1 LDDDYQTVEEL
12 MDKSKRRDP
21 SPPGTDWMTTD
32 HPAVQAMREIEP
44 GFVSAAMRLGMPAAL
59 EGLGN
64 LLIMHL
70 AAAYGEKV
78 AMATLADVVA
88 NAAPVAHMW
97 GAVAAAEDR
106 EPGHA

>member
-1 LDDDYQTVEEL
+1 
-12 MDKSKRRDP
+12 MGKSKRKDP
-21 SPPGTDWMTTD
+21 SPPGTDWTTMD
-32 HPAVQAMREIEP
+32 HPAVKAMREIEP
-44 GFVSAAMRLGMPAAL
+44 GFMSAAMRLGMPAAL
-59 EGLGN
+59 EGFGN

-78 AMATLADVVA
+78 AMTTLADIAA

-97 GAVAAAEDR
+97 DALAAAEDH

>member
-1 LDDDYQTVEEL
+1 
-12 MDKSKRRDP
+12 MDKSKRKDP
-21 SPPGTDWMTTD
+21 SPPGTDWMTMD
-32 HPAVQAMREIEP
+32 HPAFKAMQEIEP
-44 GFVSAAMRLGMPAAL
+44 GFMFAAMRLGIPAAL

-78 AMATLADVVA
+78 ALATLTDIAA

-97 GAVAAAEDR
+97 DAVAAAEDH

>member
-1 LDDDYQTVEEL
+1 
-12 MDKSKRRDP
+12 MDKSKRTNP
-21 SPPGTDWMTTD
+21 ASPGTDWMTMD
-32 HPAVQAMREIEP
+32 HPAVKAMREIEP
-44 GFVSAAMRLGMPAAL
+44 GFMSAAMRLGMPAAL

-70 AAAYGEKV
+70 AAYYGEKV
-78 AMATLADVVA
+78 AIATLADIAA

-97 GAVAAAEDR
+97 DALAASEDR